1 MNRAVVSGRHNG
13 FAKRHFYG
21 SRHVGDQISRSQ
33 KTLSSH
39 LNMLCLGKK
48 FFMAFSWTP
57 NTVYNITT
65 LELSLNNI
73 K

>member
-13 FAKRHFYG
+13 FAQRHFYG

-39 LNMLCLGKK
+39 LNMLCLGNK
-48 FFMAFSWTP
+48 FFMAFA